1 MKAANEP
8 TYEEL
13 LEENFELNEEK
24 KIVLGQVQALENSLV
39 EERSARGESELRA
52 SEIDELQ
59 SALATA
65 QEDAKNFKLIIH
77 SLKQERTEWER
88 EHKQLETA
96 LHSKE
101 DRYC

>member
-1 MKAANEP
+1 MQAANEP

-24 KIVLGQVQALENSLV
+24 KIVLGQVQALENSLA
-39 EERSARGESELRA
+39 EERSARGERELRA

-59 SALATA
+59 SSLAAA
-65 QEDAKNFKLIIH
+65 QADIKNFKLIVS
-77 SLKQERTEWER
+77 SLKEERVEWER
-88 EHKQLETA
+88 EYKRLETA

-101 DRYC
+101 NRYY